1 MNKRKL
7 TDYSVL
13 ASDTPT
19 KLKKQQKNLLGYL
32 KYRYIGHSEYRYN
45 NDDWFYV
52 SNVELLNE
60 TGIGSKQTLYVY
72 LNLFIEDGIIE
83 KQTGDRH
90 HSNMYRFTPKYRDS
104 KFDYVPIQNRTTKQV
119 DNETTNEKIV
129 PPLEVESV
137 PPEYRDSKFD
147 YVPLQNRT
155 TKQIDNETTNEKIV
169 PPLEVESVPPVF
181 EQNRTTDTDKDKDKE
196 KDKENISDLMNNEKI
211 EKKMLKEKNEE
222 LEKVKASIE
231 RYIAKATD
239 LTDEQIWQY
248 NNFYINRLKQCTTN
262 DEAQYLAS
270 WMVSKMQKARTPKQI
285 KVEQPKP
292 QQTDNDGKITPV
304 KPYDNMLTDLP
315 KPKDVAL
322 YIDGE
327 KDNLLNQFRT
337 YCQNASN
344 HLFYEQNNPKYQ
356 PKVKSHWY
364 WYLNDLFTNYAP
376 ILVQAGIDKDI
387 DNAQEHICHIW
398 NNNSSFNIQ
407 DLTKAL

>member
-13 ASDTPT
+13 APDTPT

-32 KYRYIGHSEYRYN
+32 KYCYIGHSEYRHN

-52 SNVELLNE
+52 SNVELLDE

-72 LNLFIEDGIIE
+72 LNLFISHSIIE

-90 HSNMYRFTPKYRDS
+90 HSNMYRFTPEYRDS

-137 PPEYRDSKFD
+137 PP
-147 YVPLQNRT
+147 
-155 TKQIDNETTNEKIV
+155 
-169 PPLEVESVPPVF
+169 VF
-181 EQNRTTDTDKDKDKE
+181 EQNRTTDKDIDKE
-196 KDKENISDLMNNEKI
+196 KDKENISDLMNNEII
-211 EKKMLKEKNEE
+211 EKKMLKEKNVE

-231 RYIAKATD
+231 RYIVKSTD
-239 LTDEQIWQY
+239 LTDEEIWQY
-248 NNFYINRLKQCTTN
+248 NNFYIDKLKQCTTN

-270 WMVSKMQKARTPKQI
+270 WMISKIQKVRTPKPVKI
-285 KVEQPKP
+285 EQPKS

-304 KPYDNMLTDLP
+304 KPYENMLTDLP
-315 KPKDVAL
+315 KAKDVVL

-344 HLFYEQNNPKYQ
+344 HLFYEHNNPKYQ
-356 PKVKSHWY
+356 PKVKAHWC
-364 WYLNDLFTNYAP
+364 WYINDLFTNYAP
-376 ILVQAGIDKDI
+376 ILVKAGIDKDI

-407 DLTKAL
+407 DLIKAI